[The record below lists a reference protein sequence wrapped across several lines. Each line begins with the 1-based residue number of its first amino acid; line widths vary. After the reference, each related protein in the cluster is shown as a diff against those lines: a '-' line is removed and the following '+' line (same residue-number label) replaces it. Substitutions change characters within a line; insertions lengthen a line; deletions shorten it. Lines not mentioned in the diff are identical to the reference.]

1 MSGKSRRG
9 LNLSPRGQT
18 YPMGEAP
25 SGSRHLS
32 AESNQDEI
40 DQGNQGRADAGGDQG
55 VIGAEVSLRI
65 ER

>member
-1 MSGKSRRG
+1 MKIAAR

-18 YPMGEAP
+18 YPMGKAP

-32 AESNQDEI
+32 GESNQDEI
-40 DQGNQGRADAGGDQG
+40 DQGNQGCADAGSDQG